1 MSLNDLKAA
10 VISDRM
16 ARGTTDQERLDE
28 GLRVMPENK
37 MHLIIQQLHETLIP
51 KVKASRGESH
61 VDTKFFEDCRDSL
74 VWALHCLGRY
84 DDMQRR
90 LSEVT
95 ILKDYLFQRTRLL
108 EKELD
113 KHQALE
119 DVILSATFE
128 DYKAVIRDKILNL
141 DKLTK

>member
-1 MSLNDLKAA
+1 MSLESLKQA
-10 VISDRM
+10 VISERM
-16 ARGTTDQERLDE
+16 ARGTTDGERLDA

-37 MHLIIQQLHETLIP
+37 MHLIIQQLHDTLIP
-51 KVKASRGESH
+51 KVKASRGEGH
-61 VDTKFFEDCRDSL
+61 ADTKFFEDTRDCL

-90 LSEVT
+90 LSELT

-128 DYKAVIRDKILNL
+128 DYKGVIREKILNL
-141 DKLTK
+141 EKVTK

>member
-16 ARGTTDQERLDE
+16 ARGTTDRERLDE

-37 MHLIIQQLHETLIP
+37 MHLIIQQLHNTLIP
-51 KVKASRGESH
+51 KVKQSRGEAH
-61 VDTKFFEDCRDSL
+61 ADTKFFEDCRDSL

-108 EKELD
+108 D

-141 DKLTK
+141 EKITK

>member
-16 ARGTTDQERLDE
+16 ARGSTDRDRLDE

-37 MHLIIQQLHETLIP
+37 MHLIIQQLHNTLIP
-51 KVKASRGESH
+51 KVKENRGEAH
-61 VDTKFFEDCRDSL
+61 PDTKFFEDCRDSL

-90 LSEVT
+90 LAEVT

-141 DKLTK
+141 EKITK